1 MINGVKD
8 LKKTISIMLT
18 LVLIISVMLPAVV
31 SAQEDQGLQRAI
43 EAAKSKFS
51 IPAEYTEFNYNVYT
65 EDGRNIWNL
74 NWNSP
79 KGLNGSMQVS
89 IDDKGVVRSYYSYR
103 PGDYETTS
111 KFPGITRQEARV
123 AAERFIEKVNP
134 GLLAQLELVEDSKQT
149 ITTYAHNFNY
159 TRIVN
164 GIPFYNNNVRVEVN
178 KDTGEV
184 RSYYYNWSES
194 FKFPD
199 AKDAIPLDRGELA
212 YVEKLGMKLIY
223 NYRAEENDDYTVY
236 PVYVP
241 VYESNYY
248 IDAFT
253 GEKVKADYGYYD
265 IYYGNESRAEGE
277 KQMDGGEIALTPE
290 ELKAVEEVSKL
301 LTKEQAEGR
310 ARNTKLLEISK
321 DYKLTYANLQ
331 RDWNYRKDFTW
342 ELSFMKEVADKG
354 DYTKEHYASV
364 RLDARTGEIR
374 GFYRYIP
381 QEINSEGKYNEKQAR
396 EKADEFLKAIYGE
409 KTGLLEFDE
418 TYEGGYRSLAEGKN
432 PTNYNL
438 RYLRMVNGIQFPAN
452 SVWIGFDAV
461 NGKVV
466 SLEMNWY
473 DVEFPSIDNVLP
485 IEDIYDSLFERIG
498 LELQYKLRY
507 PEDQGLKLVSES
519 KPEVVLVYGLVPG
532 KPVNLDATTG
542 QLLDYSGM
550 PYKEVAAIEYTDIS
564 GHYAEEQILAL
575 AQYGIT
581 IEGTEFKPD
590 IEIAQ
595 KDFLALLAKTMNYGT
610 FSPENS
616 KELDQLYTYLI
627 RDGIVKK
634 EEKDPD
640 SPVTREDG
648 IKFIVRALKYDK
660 VADIGGIYSTGFKD
674 EGSISSGL
682 IGYVAIAKG
691 LNIVSGNDGY
701 FNPKETLTRAQ
712 AAVIIYNYL
721 NR

>member
-1 MINGVKD
+1 
-8 LKKTISIMLT
+8 MLT
-18 LVLIISVMLPAVV
+18 LVLIISIMLPAAV

-43 EAAKSKFS
+43 EAVRSKFS
-51 IPAEYTEFNYNVYT
+51 IPDEYTEFNYNVYT
-65 EDGRNIWNL
+65 EDGKNIWNL

-79 KGLNGSMQVS
+79 KGLSGSMQVS
-89 IDDKGVVRSYYSYR
+89 IDDSGVVRSYYSYK
-103 PGDYETTS
+103 PGDYETAG
-111 KFPGITRQEARV
+111 KFPGVTRQEAKA

-134 GLLAQLELVEDSKQT
+134 GLLAHLELAEDNQQT
-149 ITTYAHNFNY
+149 LMTYAHNFNY
-159 TRIVN
+159 IRIVN
-164 GIPFYNNNVRVEVN
+164 GIPFYNNSVRVEVN

-194 FKFPD
+194 FRFPD
-199 AKDAIPLDRGELA
+199 AKDAITLDMAELA
-212 YVEKLGMKLIY
+212 YIEKLGMKLVY
-223 NYRAEENDDYTVY
+223 NYRIEENDDYTVY
-236 PVYVP
+236 PVYIP
-241 VYESNYY
+241 AYESNYY

-253 GEKVKADYGYYD
+253 GEKIKADYGYYD
-265 IYYGNESRAEGE
+265 IYYGGAGRLASE
-277 KQMDGGEIALTPE
+277 KQMMDKGDVTLTPE
-290 ELKAVEEVSKL
+290 ELKAVDEVSKL
-301 LTKEQAEGR
+301 LTKEQAESR

-331 RDWNYRKDFTW
+331 RDWSYRNDFTW
-342 ELSFMKEVADKG
+342 ELSFMKEAADKG

-364 RLDARTGEIR
+364 RLNARTGEIR

-396 EKADEFLKAIYGE
+396 EKVDEFLRAIYAE
-409 KTGLLEFDE
+409 KFGSLEFDD
-418 TYEGGYRSLAEGKN
+418 TYEGGYRPLAEGKN
-432 PTNYNL
+432 PANYNF

-452 SVWIGFDAV
+452 TVWVGFDAV

-473 DVEFPSIDNVLP
+473 DVEFPPIDDVLP
-485 IEDIYDSLFERIG
+485 AEDIYSNLFERVG

-507 PEDQGLKLVSES
+507 PEEQTLKYDSER
-519 KPEVVLVYGLVPG
+519 KPEVVLVYGLKPG
-532 KPVNLDATTG
+532 KPVNLDAMTG
-542 QLLDYSGM
+542 QLLDYNGM
-550 PYKEVAAIEYTDIS
+550 PYKEAASVEYTDIS

-616 KELDQLYTYLI
+616 KELEQLYAYLI
-627 RDGIVKK
+627 REGIVRK
-634 EEKDPD
+634 EEKNPD
-640 SPVTREDG
+640 SSVTREDG
-648 IKFIVRALKYDK
+648 IKFIIRALKYDK
-660 VADIGGIYSTGFKD
+660 VADIRGIYSTGFKD

-691 LNIVSGNDGY
+691 LNIVSGSNGY
-701 FNPKETLTRAQ
+701 FNPKGTLTRAQ